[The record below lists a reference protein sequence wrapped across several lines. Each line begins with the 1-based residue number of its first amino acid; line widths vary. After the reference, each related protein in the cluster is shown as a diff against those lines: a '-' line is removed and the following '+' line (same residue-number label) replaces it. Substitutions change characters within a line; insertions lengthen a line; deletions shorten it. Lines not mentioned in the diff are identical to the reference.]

1 MRMSIQRGVTEGA
14 RTFYAS
20 ESGKYGPFLDQKM
33 IRCLKRFFAVQ
44 LFPVTR
50 RRSSTWQWRIY
61 PDDVFLVSYTRSGNT
76 WVRQMIALLKH
87 PDLDLTKE
95 QIHDYVPDP
104 YYKPEAMD
112 FVARPRVIKSHE
124 QYTPEYRRVIY
135 LYRDGRDCM
144 VSWYDM
150 ETKLSG
156 YKGRLD
162 EFVLDCLSG
171 SYGKWGSW
179 QDHVRSWILVPHD
192 IPILKVQYEGL
203 CKKPY
208 QCLKDIAIFLRLPVE
223 DKKIEGAIHGSSKE
237 VHQLFLRNN
246 RSDIWGK
253 GFQGGIK
260 GGPGKWREVFSD
272 KLLELYWEY
281 AGDVMEELEYQREWA
296 RASEKV
302 KCSINGDCNELPK
315 SANKS

>member
-1 MRMSIQRGVTEGA
+1 MDY
-14 RTFYAS
+14 F
-20 ESGKYGPFLDQKM
+20 
-33 IRCLKRFFAVQ
+33 KRFIGKQ
-44 LFPVTR
+44 LSAGRKRRFDTR
-50 RRSSTWQWRIY
+50 GWCIY
-61 PDDVFLVSYTRSGNT
+61 PDDVFLVSYPRSGNT
-76 WVRQMIALLKH
+76 WVRRMIAMLKH
-87 PDLDLTKE
+87 PGLDLTRE

-104 YYKPEAMD
+104 YYKPEALD
-112 FVARPRVIKSHE
+112 LVARPRVIKSHE
-124 QYTPEYRRVIY
+124 QYTPDYPRVIY

-162 EFVLDCLSG
+162 EFVLGCLSG

-179 QDHVRSWILVPHD
+179 QDHVRSWILVPHN
-192 IPILKVQYEGL
+192 IPILTVQYERL
-203 CKKPY
+203 CKNPY
-208 QCLKDIAIFLRLPVE
+208 KCVKDIAILLGLPVE

-237 VHQLFLRNN
+237 VHKLFLRNY

-272 KLLELYWEY
+272 KLLEVYWEY
-281 AGDVMEELEYQREWA
+281 AGDVMEELGYQRE
-296 RASEKV
+296 
-302 KCSINGDCNELPK
+302 
-315 SANKS
+315 